1 MNTTLLSNQTDESVS
16 PLNRNRVTQPA
27 TNQLPAPTGWKR
39 RIEPARQWLTRFLIR
54 LRHWEYWPFEVV
66 YVPVFAYYLYLAAKA
81 RSLFFFSAS
90 NPAIESGGLLGESK
104 IAIMDMID
112 DHFKPKTLFFG
123 EPVSTDEVINR
134 MLLTGFWFPIIA
146 KPNQGERGWRVE
158 KLTSEAELA
167 HYLLDNHMELI
178 VQEYVDEPIELGV
191 FYHRMPGQQTGTI
204 SSVVQKEFL
213 SVMGDGQSSL
223 RALIQQ
229 NDRALL
235 QLPALTKRYG
245 SQLNEVPAR
254 GVVRQLMPIGNHC
267 RGTKF
272 INANHLITPELVA
285 VFDRISLPIEGF
297 YYGRYDLRC
306 HSVSDL
312 YRGETIRIMELN
324 GAGAEP
330 AHIYQPGF
338 SLWEGWQTL
347 LRHWYILYTISQE
360 NHRRGVPYMTMQQA
374 WSIGLRIQSYKKTES
389 GQ

>member
-1 MNTTLLSNQTDESVS
+1 MNTTLLSNHTDESAG
-16 PLNRNRVTQPA
+16 PLDSNQFTQLA
-27 TNQLPAPTGWKR
+27 TNQLPAPTGWKQ
-39 RIEPARQWLTRFLIR
+39 RIDPSREWLTRFLIR

-66 YVPVFAYYLYLAAKA
+66 YIPVFAYYLYLAAKA

-104 IAIMDMID
+104 IDIMDRID
-112 DHFKPKTLFFG
+112 DRFKPKTLFFDESVLTG
-123 EPVSTDEVINR
+123 EIIDR
-134 MLLTGFWFPIIA
+134 MLLAGFWFPIIA

-158 KLTSEAELA
+158 KLTSEAELT
-167 HYLLDNHMELI
+167 HYLLDNRQELI

-191 FYHRMPGQQTGTI
+191 FYYRMPGQQTGTI
-204 SSVVQKEFL
+204 SSIVQKEFL
-213 SVMGDGQSSL
+213 SVVGDGLSSL
-223 RALIQQ
+223 RELIRQ

-235 QLPALTKRYG
+235 QLPTLTKRYG
-245 SQLNEVPAR
+245 GQLNEVLKK

-272 INANHLITPELVA
+272 INASHLITPELMA

-347 LRHWYILYTISQE
+347 LRHWHVLYTISRE
-360 NHRRGVPYMTMQQA
+360 NHRRGVPYMTTQQA
-374 WSIGLRIQSYKKTES
+374 RSIGLRIQSYKKTKS

>member
-1 MNTTLLSNQTDESVS
+1 MNTTLLTRQTDESVG
-16 PLNRNRVTQPA
+16 PLDKNRATQPG
-27 TNQLPAPTGWKR
+27 TNQWPAPTGWKR
-39 RIEPARQWLTRFLIR
+39 RIDLPRQWLTRFLIR

-66 YVPVFAYYLYLAAKA
+66 YLPVFAYYLYLAAKA

-90 NPAIESGGLLGESK
+90 NPSIESGGMLGESK
-104 IAIMDMID
+104 IDILDRID
-112 DHFKPKTLFFG
+112 DRYKPKTLFFS
-123 EPVSTDEVINR
+123 EPVSTDDIINR
-134 MLLTGFWFPIIA
+134 MLLAGLWFPIIA

-158 KLTSEAELA
+158 KLTSEAELT
-167 HYLLDNHMELI
+167 HYLLDNHMDLI
-178 VQEYVDEPIELGV
+178 IQEYVDEPIELGV
-191 FYHRMPGQQTGTI
+191 FYYRTPGQQTGTI

-223 RALIQQ
+223 LALIRQS
-229 NDRALL
+229 DRALL
-235 QLPALTKRYG
+235 QLPTLTKRYG
-245 SQLNEVPAR
+245 SRLNEVPAKN
-254 GVVRQLMPIGNHC
+254 VVHQLMPIGNHC

-272 INANHLITPELVA
+272 LNANQLITPELVA

-338 SLWEGWQTL
+338 SLWEGWRAL
-347 LRHWYILYTISQE
+347 LQHWHILYTISRE
-360 NHRRGVPYMTMQQA
+360 NHRRGVPYMTMQEA
-374 WSIGLRIQSYKKTES
+374 RSIHRRIQAYKKTES
-389 GQ
+389 SQ